1 MAYDKKYRTNVLR
14 YIDEGHT
21 LEEAKEVFRV
31 GTTTIKRWR
40 RLLKETG
47 DVVDNQRKDWHK
59 KIDPVK
65 LVAYYEDTPDGYLSE
80 AAEAFDCSINAMS
93 KARKRLG
100 ITRKKN

>member
-1 MAYDKKYRTNVLR
+1 MAYDKKYRTIVLR

-21 LEEAKEVFRV
+21 LEEAQEIFGV

-40 RLLKETG
+40 KLRKETG
-47 DVVDNQRKDWHK
+47 DLKDRQRKEWHK

-65 LVAYYEDTPDGYLSE
+65 LQAYYEQSPDSYLEE
-80 AAEAFDCSINAMS
+80 AAKKFGCSAPAIF
-93 KARKRLG
+93 KACKRLG

>member
-1 MAYDKKYRTNVLR
+1 MAYDKKYRMNVLR

-40 RLLKETG
+40 KLIKETG
-47 DVVDNQRKDWHK
+47 DVIDRPRETWHK
-59 KIDPVK
+59 KIDPDK
-65 LVAYYEDTPDGYLSE
+65 LVAYYENTPDSYQSE
-80 AAEAFDCSINAMS
+80 VAEHFGCSINAIS